1 MPSKA
6 RSLGKAVSSGN
17 PLATGVINASDI
29 TGLNANAL
37 SDVDTITQAPQN
49 NQALVWSS
57 GVSNWV
63 PGTINSGVT
72 SVNGLAGAITGLA
85 TLASP
90 TFTTPSADTLTLTGE
105 LRGPSSFIIDPAVIG
120 DDTGTVRIR
129 GNLQIDGTTTTVNST
144 TLNIADLNITLANGA
159 ANATAANGAGITI
172 AGPTT
177 PATILYTSS
186 NDSFTIN
193 KSIRITSTESNNSDT
208 SGALVVSGGVAVT
221 GTLRVVNGSLNMAN
235 TTNGIYC
242 HYFGTVTNG
251 NITVYNA
258 YNNTD
263 PRIIFYGGT
272 GSNLTYHTANL
283 ALYPGTNLGLD
294 LGMSNNRWN
303 NLYVANAN
311 LSGTLTE
318 SSSIVYKENIQPITN
333 ALELVTQLTG
343 VTYDRIDGSAKNRA
357 GLIKEAVEQVLP
369 NIVHRDGIQYTNIIA
384 YLVESIK
391 ELKREIDVLRGV

>member
-29 TGLNANAL
+29 SGLNVNAL

-72 SVNGLAGAITGLA
+72 SVNGLAGAVTGLA

-105 LRGPSSFIIDPAVIG
+105 LRGPSSFIIDPAVVG

-208 SGALVVSGGVAVT
+208 SGALVVSGGAAVT

-303 NLYVANAN
+303 NLYVNTVY
-311 LSGTLTE
+311 SGHVYPTTDNSYDLGSFTYRWRNIYTADMHFSNEGSGNSVDGTWGSWTLQEGMDNIYMLNNRTGKR
-318 SSSIVYKENIQPITN
+318 YKIK
-333 ALELVTQLTG
+333 LEEV
-343 VTYDRIDGSAKNRA
+343 
-357 GLIKEAVEQVLP
+357 
-369 NIVHRDGIQYTNIIA
+369 
-384 YLVESIK
+384 
-391 ELKREIDVLRGV
+391 